1 MKFSIVMQKDGR
13 ITIPKRLRDL
23 QQLTPAAKV
32 RLKVSGDSLYI
43 TKILQNPSKTE
54 DRK

>member
-13 ITIPKRLRDL
+13 ITFPKRLRDL
-23 QQLTPAAKV
+23 QQLTPATKV

-43 TKILQNPSKTE
+43 TKIPQNLSKTE
-54 DRK
+54 AAK